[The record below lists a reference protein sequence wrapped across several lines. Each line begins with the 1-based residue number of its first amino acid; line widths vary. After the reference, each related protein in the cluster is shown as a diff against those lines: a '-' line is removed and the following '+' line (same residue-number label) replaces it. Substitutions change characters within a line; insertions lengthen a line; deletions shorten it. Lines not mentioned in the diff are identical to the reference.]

1 MELQVISE
9 SISALAGTKAL
20 INKITDLENEFAIA
34 NQLFT
39 VYKQKVKDSIQKKTK
54 NYENEI
60 NSLQQKVEA
69 LQMVIFI

>member
-69 LQMVIFI
+69 LQMVFFI